1 MPDTS
6 RPFQVLPAAAAR
18 VTDLVRTVP
27 DDRWRRPTPCEGWD
41 VRALVNHLTAEHLW
55 APRLLAGES
64 IEDVGDAYAGDV
76 LGQDPVGAWRHAVT
90 SSLLAWADVAP
101 EDELEEIQVSSGA
114 ITLREYADQM
124 LVDLVVHAWDLA
136 AALELPHR
144 PVAEAV
150 HRATEYERP
159 RAGQGQGIDGLFRP
173 AVPTTSTDPLDQLV
187 ALLGRDPAWRP

>member
-18 VTDLVRTVP
+18 VTDLVRAVP

-64 IEDVGDAYAGDV
+64 LAEVGDDYAGDV
-76 LGQDPVGAWRHAVT
+76 LGDDPVAVWHHAVT
-90 SSLLAWADVAP
+90 TSLLAWADVAP
-101 EDELEEIQVSSGA
+101 EDELREIEVSSGP

-136 AALELPHR
+136 AALGLPHL

-159 RAGQGQGIDGLFRP
+159 RTGHGQGIDGLFRP
-173 AVPTTSTDPLDQLV
+173 AVPTTSTDPLDRLV
-187 ALLGRDPAWRP
+187 AMLGRDPGWGA